1 MSLTRQINLV
11 SSIAAIGRSL
21 GGLVRLLLIGIM
33 LVCCLLHIA
42 LFYGRANVKK
52 RQKMVSDWADRLLY
66 LLNMKVDFQSA
77 VAQENLSS
85 GLMVCNHISFI
96 DIFVINSVLPSPF
109 VAKSNIAVWPFIGWL
124 VARTGTEFIQRG
136 SKTAAHQTQ
145 QRITARLAAGERF
158 AIFPEGTTSSGAQVL
173 PFHAAL
179 FQSALDSAAQLHCLS
194 LSYHDASGARSE
206 APAFLGE
213 MTLLRCMFNIA
224 AAGGLTAR
232 LRVLRSEEHPEQN
245 RRQLA
250 HRAQHRIAAAVA
262 LLNNVSPEP

>member
-1 MSLTRQINLV
+1 MHIARQPKSISL
-11 SSIAAIGRSL
+11 IASTLRIVGAVI
-21 GGLVRLLLIGIM
+21 RLLLVGIM
-33 LVCCLLHIA
+33 LACCLLHIA
-42 LFYGRANVKK
+42 LFYARANVAA
-52 RQKMVSDWADRLLY
+52 RQKMVSDWANRLLY
-66 LLNMKVDFQSA
+66 LLDTKVDFQSA
-77 VAQENLSS
+77 DDQVHLSS

-109 VAKSNIAVWPFIGWL
+109 VAKSNIASWPFIGWL

-179 FQSALDSAAQLHCLS
+179 FQSAVDSAASLHCLS
-194 LSYHDASGARSE
+194 LSYHDATGARSE

-213 MTLLRCMFNIA
+213 MSLLRCMFNIA

-232 LRVLRSEEHPEQN
+232 LNVLPSEIHPEQN

-262 LLNNVSPEP
+262 LLNDASPES

>member
-1 MSLTRQINLV
+1 MRLLQFSEHVKTLWRQAVASMRMLLVGLMLIVCLLQIALCYERANIQTRE
-11 SSIAAIGRSL
+11 
-21 GGLVRLLLIGIM
+21 GLVRDW
-33 LVCCLLHIA
+33 
-42 LFYGRANVKK
+42 GR
-52 RQKMVSDWADRLLY
+52 RLLKI
-66 LLNMKVDFQSA
+66 LNVSVNFQ
-77 VAQENLSS
+77 VAENQPEKLS
-85 GLMVCNHISFI
+85 GLLVCNHISFL

-109 VAKSNIAVWPFIGWL
+109 VAKSNIASWPFIGWL

-145 QRITARLAAGERF
+145 QRITARLAAGDRF

-179 FQSALDSAAQLHCLS
+179 FQSAVDSGAPLHCLA
-194 LSYHDASGARSE
+194 LSYHDVSGARSD

-213 MTLLRCMFNIA
+213 MTLLRCMFQIA

-232 LRVLRSEEHPEQN
+232 LQVLNAEAHAGN
-245 RRQLA
+245 DRRHMA

-262 LLNNVSPEP
+262 QLNGVSPAT

>member
-1 MSLTRQINLV
+1 MNHAHQPKFIFLISATLRIMG
-11 SSIAAIGRSL
+11 AM
-21 GGLVRLLLIGIM
+21 VRLVLVGFM
-33 LVCCLLHIA
+33 LTFCLLHIA
-42 LFYGRANVKK
+42 LFYGRADVAT
-52 RQKMVSDWADRLLY
+52 RQKMVSSWADRLLY
-66 LLNMKVDFQSA
+66 LLGMKVDFQSA
-77 VAQENLSS
+77 VEPVRLYS

-109 VAKSNIAVWPFIGWL
+109 VAKNNIASWPFIGWL

-179 FQSALDSAAQLHCLS
+179 FQSAVDSAASLHCLC
-194 LSYHDASGARSE
+194 LSYHDASGAVSD
-206 APAFLGE
+206 APAFLGD

-232 LRVLRSEEHPEQN
+232 LRVLPSEDHPEQN

-250 HRAQHRIAAAVA
+250 HRAQHRIGAAVA
-262 LLNNVSPEP
+262 VLNSSSPTL